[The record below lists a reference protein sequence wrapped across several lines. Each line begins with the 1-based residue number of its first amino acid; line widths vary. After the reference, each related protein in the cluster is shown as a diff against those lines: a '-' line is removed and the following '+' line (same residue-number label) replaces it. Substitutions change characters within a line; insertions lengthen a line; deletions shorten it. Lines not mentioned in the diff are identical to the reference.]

1 MFDWDDIRIFIAAAR
16 AGSLSL
22 AGQRLGIDAATVGR
36 RLARLETALKATLVV
51 RSPSGLSLTAAG
63 AQLLETTHPA
73 EEAMQAAEMTAR
85 LQPVAGTVRISAA
98 EGFGGVVLAPAL
110 PKLLADHPGLTV
122 ELAATSGFL
131 SPSRREVDM
140 AITLSPMPSPRLV
153 VEPLTAYQLALY
165 AAPDH
170 PAAKIADLTVEDLYK
185 FDFVSYIDDLIY
197 APELNYLEELKHG
210 LRARMAISSIRA
222 QTDVITSGGA
232 IGIIP
237 CFMAKGLTRLIPDKF
252 LISRHFWIH
261 THRDVHSTSRM
272 KSVRIWL
279 SETIKSKQSQ
289 LSPFQA

>member
-1 MFDWDDIRIFIAAAR
+1 MFDWDDIRIFITAAR

-51 RSPSGLSLTAAG
+51 RSPSGLTLTAAG
-63 AQLLETTHPA
+63 SQLLETTH
-73 EEAMQAAEMTAR
+73 AAEMAMETAASAVR
-85 LQPVAGTVRISAA
+85 LDPISGTVRISAA

-110 PKLLADHPGLTV
+110 PQLLSQYPGLNV

-140 AITLSPMPSPRLV
+140 AITLSPVPSPRLI
-153 VEPLTAYQLALY
+153 VEPLTSYQLCLY

-170 PAAKIADLTVEDLYK
+170 PAAQLSSLSLDDLDQFDL
-185 FDFVSYIDDLIY
+185 VGYIDDLIY
-197 APELNYLEELKHG
+197 APELNYIDEIRPN
-210 LRARMAISSIRA
+210 LRQKLSISSIHA
-222 QTDVITSGGA
+222 QRNVIASGGG

-237 CFMAKGLTRLIPDKF
+237 CFMAQGLVRLLPNQI
-252 LISRHFWIH
+252 LIQRNFWLH
-261 THRDVHSTSRM
+261 SHRDIHNTTRM
-272 KSVRIWL
+272 KTVRRWLKSVTKL
-279 SETIKSKQSQ
+279 NQSE